1 MENIK
6 KQSVELLQQLV
17 RIPSLSG
24 DEQAVAQAVEK
35 KLKDL
40 KFDEVWVDNLGS
52 VIGVRK
58 GAEPGAHIVFDA
70 HMDVVQ
76 MGQRDAWQHEPF
88 GGELSDGKVWGRG
101 STDTKGSLAG
111 MIMALGSLD
120 RGDIH
125 GTVSLVASVGEE
137 VFEGVGLKNAL
148 TQLKPDGVVVGEP
161 TQCRLGTGQK
171 GRAKFWLRATGK
183 PAHSST
189 PEQGENAVYKA
200 ANLIER
206 IRQLPPNSSE
216 IMGKGVVELID
227 VISEPYPSTSM
238 VPYACLLHY
247 DRRLVENEKPEEIL
261 ATYQK
266 NLQDI
271 KGWEVDFELIE
282 FQAYTGSKVSQPD
295 FHPAW
300 YWPEETEWVRLA
312 QQALVE
318 SRLDPTPFVAPYCTN
333 GSTSAGEMG
342 ISSLIFGP
350 STIHL
355 AHVVDEYIE
364 VDEYLRGM
372 RGFANL
378 AKKLGNFRQIG

>member
-1 MENIK
+1 MENIE
-6 KQSVELLQQLV
+6 KQSVEFLQHLV
-17 RIPSLSG
+17 KIPSLSG
-24 DEQAVAQAVEK
+24 YEQAVAQAVET

-40 KFDEVWVDNLGS
+40 KFDDVWVDDLGS
-52 VIGVRK
+52 VIGIRK
-58 GAEPGAHIVFDA
+58 GTQPGAHIVFDA

-76 MGQRDAWQHEPF
+76 MGLRDAWQHEPF

-120 RGDIH
+120 RDDIH

-171 GRAKFWLRATGK
+171 GRAKFWLRTTGK

-200 ANLIER
+200 ANLIGR
-206 IRQLPPNSSE
+206 IKQLPPRSSE
-216 IMGKGVVELID
+216 TMGNGVVELID
-227 VISEPYPSTSM
+227 MISEPYPSTSM

-261 ATYQK
+261 AAYKK

-300 YWPEETEWVRLA
+300 YLSAETEWVRLA

-318 SRLDPTPFVAPYCTN
+318 SGLDPTPFVAPYCTN

-342 ISSLIFGP
+342 IPSLIFGP

-355 AHVVDEYIE
+355 AHVVDEFIE
-364 VDEYLRGM
+364 VEEYLRGM

>member
-1 MENIK
+1 MENTE
-6 KQSVELLQQLV
+6 KQSVEFLQQLV
-17 RIPSLSG
+17 KIPSLSG

-35 KLKDL
+35 KLKEL
-40 KFDEVWVDNLGS
+40 KFDDVWRDDLGS
-52 VIGVRK
+52 VIGTRK
-58 GAEPGAHIVFDA
+58 GAEAGAHIVFDA

-76 MGQRDAWQHEPF
+76 VGQRDAWQHEPF
-88 GGELSDGKVWGRG
+88 GGELFDGKVWGRG

-111 MIMALGSLD
+111 MIMALGSLEA
-120 RGDIH
+120 RDIH

-148 TQLKPDGVVVGEP
+148 TQLKPDGVVIGEP
-161 TQCRLGTGQK
+161 TQCRLGISQK
-171 GRAKFWLRATGK
+171 GRAKFWLKAFGK

-206 IRQLPPNSSE
+206 IRSMPPRRSE
-216 IMGKGVVELID
+216 IMDKGVVELVD
-227 VISEPYPSTSM
+227 VISEPYPGISM

-247 DRRLVENEKPEEIL
+247 DRRLVENETPEGIL
-261 ATYQK
+261 AEYQEA
-266 NLQDI
+266 LQDI

-282 FQAYTGSKVSQPD
+282 FQTYTGIKVIKPD

-300 YWPEETEWVRLA
+300 YSSAETDLVRLA
-312 QQALVE
+312 QQALTE
-318 SRLDPTPFVAPYCTN
+318 SDLDPTPFVAPYCTN

-342 ISSLIFGP
+342 IASLIFGP

-355 AHVVDEYIE
+355 AHVIDEYIE
-364 VDEYLRGM
+364 VEEYLRGVK
-372 RGFANL
+372 GFTNL
-378 AKKLGNFRQIG
+378 AKQLGYFRQIG